1 MFFLF
6 LPLSACPKP
15 RTAFLEERED
25 YEDISIDYGAC
36 PCLNWKEILSLT
48 DDYYQVNLFLA
59 KNNILIF
66 QNYILSKSLY
76 YYLIRCDICPSSV
89 SGRRGRSA
97 IAGQKKLIE
106 LIHQA
111 NTCMYLYI
119 NVTKPRW
126 CSAMWSIQCRAA
138 LDLIV
143 DSKGCMHVGA
153 MHVDLY
159 RTIHV
164 RWTGDGQGVQGSI
177 DWIQAMT
184 APIYTRDGFARQGVG

>member
-1 MFFLF
+1 M
-6 LPLSACPKP
+6 
-15 RTAFLEERED
+15 
-25 YEDISIDYGAC
+25 
-36 PCLNWKEILSLT
+36 
-48 DDYYQVNLFLA
+48 NLFLS
-59 KNNILIF
+59 KNNNLISE
-66 QNYILSKSLY
+66 NYILPKSWY
-76 YYLIRCDICPSSV
+76 YSLIRFGICHNGA

-97 IAGQKKLIE
+97 IAGHKKLIE

-111 NTCMYLYI
+111 NTCM
-119 NVTKPRW
+119 
-126 CSAMWSIQCRAA
+126 AA

-164 RWTGDGQGVQGSI
+164 RWTCVGQGVQGSI
-177 DWIQAMT
+177 DWTQAMT